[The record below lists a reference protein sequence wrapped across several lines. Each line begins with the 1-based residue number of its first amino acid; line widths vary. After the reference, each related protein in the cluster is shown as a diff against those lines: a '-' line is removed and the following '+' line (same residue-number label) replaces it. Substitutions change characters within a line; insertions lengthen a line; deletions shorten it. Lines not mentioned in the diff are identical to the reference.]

1 MTFWKKHRG
10 VAMLLVPAVIACA
23 ALGLWYALGRTAS
36 VDADAGNFPT
46 GTTAAPPPM
55 ADDLSFTATVTQ
67 LGEDWMLVE
76 AEAGSTVSG
85 TVRVLFTQAPALS
98 VGDRVLIRHTG
109 QMMPSLPP
117 QFVAVSIEKC

>member
-10 VAMLLVPAVIACA
+10 VAMLLVPVAIACVV
-23 ALGLWYALGRTAS
+23 LGLWYTLGRREA
-36 VDADAGNFPT
+36 VDSGAGALPT

-55 ADDLSFTATVTQ
+55 ADDLSFTAAVTQ

-76 AEAGSTVSG
+76 AEAGCAVSG

-117 QFVAVSIEKC
+117 QVVAVSIEKC